1 MSPGERGPMA
11 ERIFALDDV
20 QRKFLLVFMARAL
33 DRGHK
38 CGLAEAL
45 QVLDISPFRDL
56 SGASDG

>member
-1 MSPGERGPMA
+1 MA